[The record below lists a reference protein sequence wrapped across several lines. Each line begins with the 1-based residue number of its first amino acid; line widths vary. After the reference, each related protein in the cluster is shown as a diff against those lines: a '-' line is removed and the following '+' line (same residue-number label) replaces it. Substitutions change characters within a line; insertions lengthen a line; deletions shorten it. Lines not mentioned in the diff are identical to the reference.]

1 MNLNTTLDS
10 VQLIDSFDQKHLW
23 HPYTSALDP
32 LPAFKVEGAH
42 ERTLVL
48 ADGTELLDAMSS
60 WWCCVHGYNLPQ
72 INEALKHQVDK
83 FAHVMFAGL
92 THQPAIDL
100 GKRLLSL
107 VPSNLQH
114 IFYADSGSVATE
126 VAMKMAIQYQIAQGQ
141 PHKTCFVTIRA
152 GYHGDTWNAMSVC
165 DPTGMHTMFGQDLP
179 FRYFAENPHTPFPG
193 SIISADT
200 INTAEVT
207 NVADADHTT
216 NATNTADA
224 ANAANNHQAT
234 MQQKLDETGKAEDK
248 AQVPESM
255 SQDLASLKQILDE
268 HHDKIAAFI
277 LEPIVQGAGGM
288 YFYHPE
294 FLNQAKTLCEKYDVL
309 LILDEIATGFGRTG
323 KLFATNHTKITPD
336 IMLLGKGL
344 TAGYMTLSA
353 VLCSGQVASAI
364 SKAAP
369 HVFMHGPTFM
379 ANPLACAV
387 ACASIDYLLSYD
399 YQAQAKM
406 IEQAFKRGLQ
416 AVANFKCVKQVR
428 ACGAIGVIEMHERIN
443 VKAVEQACLSLGV
456 WLRPMGNLLYAM
468 PPLTT
473 TAQEIEQMINA
484 MVVIASGIEH
494 HQLSNA

>member
-1 MNLNTTLDS
+1 MELNTPLDT
-10 VQLIDSFDQKHLW
+10 VNLVDSFDRQHLW
-23 HPYTSALDP
+23 HPYTSALEP
-32 LPAFKVEGAH
+32 LPAFKVKRAFG
-42 ERTLVL
+42 RTLELV
-48 ADGTELLDAMSS
+48 DGTQLLDAMSS
-60 WWCCVHGYNLPQ
+60 WWCCVHGYNIPE
-72 INEALKHQVDK
+72 INQAVINQVSTLS
-83 FAHVMFAGL
+83 HVMFAGL

-126 VAMKMAIQYQIAQGQ
+126 VAMKMAIQYQIAQGKKS
-141 PHKTCFVTIRA
+141 KTSFVTIHS

-165 DPTGMHTMFGQDLP
+165 EPAGMHTIFGHDLP
-179 FRYFAENPHTPFPG
+179 SRFFAQNPQSPFPG
-193 SIISADT
+193 SIISKDSKQDNALDT
-200 INTAEVT
+200 KDTF
-207 NVADADHTT
+207 NV
-216 NATNTADA
+216 
-224 ANAANNHQAT
+224 
-234 MQQKLDETGKAEDK
+234 
-248 AQVPESM
+248 
-255 SQDLASLKQILDE
+255 QDLRDLEQIFE
-268 HHDKIAAFI
+268 HNHEHIAALI

-294 FLNQAKTLCEKYDVL
+294 FLNQAKALCEKYDAL

-323 KLFATNHTKITPD
+323 KLFAVNHTKINPD

-353 VLCSGQVASAI
+353 AICSEQVAKVI
-364 SKAAP
+364 SSVAP

-399 YQAQAKM
+399 YQAQAMM
-406 IEQAFKRGLQ
+406 IEQGFKQGLA
-416 AVANFKCVKQVR
+416 AVSNYTCVKQVR
-428 ACGAIGVIEMHERIN
+428 ALGAIGVIEMTDKIN
-443 VKAVEQACLSLGV
+443 VAAVEQECLKLGV

-473 TAQEIEQMINA
+473 TKEELEQMINA
-484 MVVIASGIEH
+484 MIVITVKIENNTLPTVPEIL
-494 HQLSNA
+494 QVI

>member
-1 MNLNTTLDS
+1 MNFNTALDS
-10 VQLIDSFDQKHLW
+10 AQLTDSFDQKHLW

-32 LPAFKVEGAH
+32 LPAFKVVGAH

-60 WWCCVHGYNLPQ
+60 WWCCVHGYNLPA
-72 INEALKHQVDK
+72 INEALKHQVDQ

-126 VAMKMAIQYQIAQGQ
+126 VAMKMAMQYQIAKGYKR
-141 PHKTCFVTIRA
+141 KTCFVTVRA

-165 DPTGMHTMFGQDLP
+165 DPAGMHTVFGQDLP

-193 SIISADT
+193 SIITSDSARAT
-200 INTAEVT
+200 
-207 NVADADHTT
+207 HTT
-216 NATNTADA
+216 DVAQDA
-224 ANAANNHQAT
+224 
-234 MQQKLDETGKAEDK
+234 
-248 AQVPESM
+248 VPESIH
-255 SQDLASLKQILDE
+255 QDLASLKQILDE

-294 FLNQAKTLCEKYDVL
+294 FLNQAKKLCEQYDVL

-323 KLFATNHTKITPD
+323 KLFATNHTQITPD

-353 VLCSGQVASAI
+353 VLCSEQVAAAI
-364 SKAAP
+364 SQAEP

-399 YQAQAKM
+399 YQGQAKM

-428 ACGAIGVIEMHERIN
+428 ACGAIGVVEMHERIN
-443 VKAVEQACLSLGV
+443 VKAVEQACLRLGV

-484 MVVIASGIEH
+484 MVVIASNIEH
-494 HQLSNA
+494 NSLA

>member
-1 MNLNTTLDS
+1 MFTHSQNADF
-10 VQLIDSFDQKHLW
+10 LIDSFDKAHLW

-32 LPAFKVEGAH
+32 LPAFKVVKAYD
-42 ERTLVL
+42 RTLQL
-48 ADGTELLDAMSS
+48 ADGTELIDAMSS
-60 WWCCVHGYNLPQ
+60 WWCCVHGYNLPE
-72 INEALKHQVDK
+72 INAAVKSQLDS

-107 VPSNLQH
+107 VPANLQH

-126 VAMKMAIQYQIAQGQ
+126 VAMKMAIQYQIAQGR
-141 PHKTCFVTIRA
+141 PHKTSFVTIRA

-165 DPTGMHTMFGQDLP
+165 DPEGMHTIFGQDLP
-179 FRYFAENPHTPFPG
+179 FRYFAENPHTPFPN
-193 SIISADT
+193 SIITAQGCTSSHETNSSQQVTSELSELCATTSINDKEAEPNNSAFDP
-200 INTAEVT
+200 
-207 NVADADHTT
+207 
-216 NATNTADA
+216 
-224 ANAANNHQAT
+224 
-234 MQQKLDETGKAEDK
+234 EDL
-248 AQVPESM
+248 S
-255 SQDLASLKQILDE
+255 SLQRILEE

-294 FLNQAKTLCEKYDVL
+294 FLNQAKQLCNKYDVL

-323 KLFATNHTKITPD
+323 KLFAVNHTSITPD

-353 VLCSGQVASAI
+353 VLCSSQIASAI
-364 SKAAP
+364 SKAQP

-379 ANPLACAV
+379 ANPLACAA

-399 YQAQAKM
+399 YLKQAAM
-406 IEQAFKRGLQ
+406 IEQTFKTHLP
-416 AVANFKCVKQVR
+416 AAAEFKCVKQVR
-428 ACGAIGVIEMHERIN
+428 ACGAIGVIQMHERID
-443 VKAVEQACLSLGV
+443 VKAIEKLCLKLGV

-473 TAQEIEQMINA
+473 TPKEMTKITEA
-484 MVVIASGIEH
+484 MLTVASSIEH
-494 HQLSNA
+494 KVLV

>member
-1 MNLNTTLDS
+1 MDLNNNLDDL
-10 VQLIDSFDQKHLW
+10 QLIDSFDQKHLW
-23 HPYTSALDP
+23 HPYTSALEP
-32 LPAFKVEGAH
+32 IPAFKVVKAY

-48 ADGTELLDAMSS
+48 ADGTQLLDAMSS
-60 WWCCVHGYNLPQ
+60 WWCCVHGYNLPT
-72 INEALKHQVDK
+72 INAALKAQVDK
-83 FAHVMFAGL
+83 MAHVMFAGL

-107 VPSNLQH
+107 APSNLQH

-126 VAMKMAIQYQIAQGQ
+126 VAMKMAIQYQIAKGNS
-141 PHKTCFVTIRA
+141 HKTSFVTIRA

-165 DPTGMHTMFGQDLP
+165 DPTGMHTLFGQDLP

-193 SIISADT
+193 SIISPETDT
-200 INTAEVT
+200 TSDSEANTSANLSAT
-207 NVADADHTT
+207 QDTT
-216 NATNTADA
+216 
-224 ANAANNHQAT
+224 ANSTIDDSIAR
-234 MQQKLDETGKAEDK
+234 
-248 AQVPESM
+248 
-255 SQDLASLKQILDE
+255 DLSRLKHILEE

-294 FLNQAKTLCEKYDVL
+294 FLNKAKSLCEQYDVL

-323 KLFATNHTKITPD
+323 KLFATHHTNISPD

-353 VLCSGQVASAI
+353 VLCSTQVAEAI

-387 ACASIDYLLSYD
+387 ACASIDHLLTYD
-399 YQAQAKM
+399 YQKQAQM
-406 IEQAFKRGLQ
+406 LENTFKQ
-416 AVANFKCVKQVR
+416 KIKPAASFKSVKQVR
-428 ACGAIGVIEMHERIN
+428 ACGAIGVIEMQHKIN
-443 VKAVEQACLSLGV
+443 VAAVEQECLNLGV

-473 TAQEIEQMINA
+473 TLDEAERICNA
-484 MVVIASGIEH
+484 MLVIASKIE
-494 HQLSNA
+494 SNLI